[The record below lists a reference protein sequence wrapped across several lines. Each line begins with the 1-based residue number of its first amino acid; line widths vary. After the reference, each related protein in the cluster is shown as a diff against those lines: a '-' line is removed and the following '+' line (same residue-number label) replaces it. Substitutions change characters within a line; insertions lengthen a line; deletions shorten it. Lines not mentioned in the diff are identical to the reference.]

1 MKWPGILKL
10 LEVSSI
16 IMGKY
21 ESLPGLLAASPAQ
34 VCEKQEKKTDK
45 VNKQMN

>member
-1 MKWPGILKL
+1 
-10 LEVSSI
+10 
-16 IMGKY
+16 MGKY